1 MLSQRKGVYQILY
14 QQNFPNLL
22 QTQQCFQKKKK
33 KIGLI
38 RHILRELTKGPSNET
53 FLNPHSNNTS

>member
-1 MLSQRKGVYQILY
+1 MLSQRKGLYQILY

-33 KIGLI
+33 IGLI
-38 RHILRELTKGPSNET
+38 RHIPRELTKGPSN
-53 FLNPHSNNTS
+53 